1 MIIKQIN
8 GSRIRKV
15 NQYKYHFNSVD
26 QFLIESIKEHG
37 VLFPLWLVKANGY
50 IIIDG
55 HRRYLAA
62 VLNNLE
68 KIPAIVFPKEKLND
82 AFLEA
87 LHINF
92 LKGDLSLIEK
102 FKACEIAEAH
112 LSKDVVEKVMTLFK
126 FKQIAGIKKMM
137 KMVKYI
143 PLWFQEYLHTN
154 NFQLKILRKMMQ
166 FPFNK
171 YQNWFIIAVRL
182 KINGSNLISIL
193 DKVYDILS
201 RDQIEMEELWNHL
214 QIDRVL
220 EKKGTEQQKL
230 LRIKINLEAIR
241 YPILHEINHIMHQYK
256 LKIERELGE
265 DFTISWDNSLEQPGV
280 VLKIILSDVNIF
292 EEYSKKL
299 QDEKL
304 KGQFRKLLSTTEK
317 IATLSS

>member
-8 GSRIRKV
+8 CSQIQKV

-37 VLFPLWLVKANGY
+37 VLFPLWLVKKNGY

-62 VLNNLE
+62 VLNNLG
-68 KIPAIVFPKEKLND
+68 KVPAIVFPEKKLKD
-82 AFLEA
+82 AYLKG

-92 LKGDLSLIEK
+92 FKGDLSLIEK

-112 LSKDVVEKVMTLFK
+112 LSEDVVEKIMALFK
-126 FKQIAGIKKMM
+126 FQQIVGIRKMM
-137 KMVKYI
+137 KMVKSI

-154 NFQLKILRKMMQ
+154 NFQLKILRKLMQ
-166 FPFNK
+166 FPFSK
-171 YQNWFIIAVRL
+171 YENWFIIAVRL

-201 RDQIEMEELWNHL
+201 RDQIEMEKLWNNL

-230 LRIKINLEAIR
+230 LRIKINLEAKR
-241 YPILHEINHIMHQYK
+241 FPMLNEINHVMHQYK
-256 LKIERELGE
+256 LKIEKEFGE
-265 DFTISWDNSLEQPGV
+265 DFKISWDNSLEQPGV
-280 VLKIILSDVNIF
+280 VLKISLSDVNIF

-304 KGQFRKLLSTTEK
+304 QGQLKKLISTTEK
-317 IATLSS
+317 VATLSN